1 MFKELFVVLKA
12 KFSDLFRGL
21 KQVVGV
27 TQGAAKQMN
36 ASAKEMEGALTS
48 AFSGQVRDNIT
59 NLSENISVTR
69 ENIVQLKEQLKLLLI
84 QQKKQ
89 KEGTAEF
96 KAFDR
101 QIKSVRKTL
110 FEAQQDLAKYNIEAR
125 DQKKVLADSRLAAE
139 DNSSAMEAT
148 SRAVNA
154 ATGAILLLGEGSES
168 LKPVLKGVSVAM
180 AAVNA
185 VIAIQNLRLRE
196 NAVFLSITT
205 KAQNALKAAV
215 ASSIPVLSFFKA
227 ALLATVGAA
236 VIAGLAALY
245 QSAIDYNKELDKSID
260 KELELAKI
268 REKDGLDAIKVSEK
282 AFREATEI
290 KILENKK
297 AGKSDQELANI
308 EIDLLKQR
316 QNQLRVFAAANGI
329 TQAERAKALEMYN
342 SISNEI
348 YKKELNRDIELIESG
363 KKVAKVQKEKVVKA
377 DLTQIVNDQ
386 QNLALKEIE
395 INKQRALTLATTEEK
410 RAQIINDAELESFNV
425 RQSGLLQQINI
436 QKVTGNKALELIK
449 DLELERIKIAVG
461 GVKRLQD
468 ARDKDTDNTL
478 KSLETQDTATKEAN
492 LGLLK
497 MREEYYRIFQ
507 GINAKRFND
516 NEISE
521 KQYIQN
527 QKELTVDWLK
537 EKIRL
542 QKDAGVDTLQTE
554 KELAAALLALDK
566 TNKEELTLQQVQF
579 AKRTSQVFQQ
589 AFTKLGQDIATAL
602 NESLQ
607 RAFQGTTETA
617 ALEID
622 ILKAQQKDLEESM
635 KDATKSQLQMLQE
648 RKQYL
653 ENEQKLAEA
662 TESNLSKLFKGIL
675 TGVADFL
682 QQLGIGLIAAALAT
696 EAFQKTLLTQP
707 LAAAAAGAAA
717 VVAAAG
723 VRSVLARGVA
733 FADGGIV
740 SGPTLGLVGEYPGAS
755 TNPEV
760 IAPLNKLKSLIGDT
774 GGSDNG
780 FIAET
785 RISGRDLAIVL
796 NRYNKD
802 LQRG

>member
-12 KFSDLFRGL
+12 QFSGFINGVKNLL
-21 KQVVGV
+21 GV
-27 TQGAAKQMN
+27 TQGAAKKVNEAAAQ
-36 ASAKEMEGALTS
+36 MEGALTS
-48 AFSGQVRDNIT
+48 AFSSQLRNNVT
-59 NLSENISVTR
+59 NLSEQISLTKEAIVNAKQ
-69 ENIVQLKEQLKLLLI
+69 ELVQLQAQL
-84 QQKKQ
+84 KKQ
-89 KEGTAEF
+89 KEGTKEF
-96 KAFDR
+96 KETQKA
-101 QIKSVRKTL
+101 IKQTQGNLKEL
-110 FEAQQDLAKYNIEAR
+110 NIELAEYNIQAR
-125 DQKKVLADSRLAAE
+125 DQKKALADSRLAAE
-139 DNSSAMEAT
+139 DNSAAIEAT

-154 ATGAILLLGEGSES
+154 ATGAILLLGEGNES
-168 LKPVLKGVSVAM
+168 LKPLLKGVSVAM
-180 AAVNA
+180 AGINA

-215 ASSIPVLSFFKA
+215 ASSTVVLTAFKA
-227 ALLATVGAA
+227 ALLATVGGA

-245 QSAIDYNKELDKSID
+245 QAAVDYNRELDSSID

-268 REKDGLDAIKVSEK
+268 REKDGLNAIKVSEK

-449 DLELERIKIAVG
+449 DLELERIKIAVD
-461 GVKRLQD
+461 GVNRLQA

-507 GINAKRFND
+507 GINAKQFND

-566 TNKEELTLQQVQF
+566 TNKEKLTLQQVQF

-675 TGVADFL
+675 GGVADFL

-717 VVAAAG
+717 IVAAAG
-723 VRSVLARGVA
+723 VRAVLARGVA